1 MVGVDPAATPREQFH
16 LECLPPIEVS
26 YLLSCLVL
34 ETSYYTNH
42 QFKAFKNVEAYMQ
55 VMSGFVTSVQGAEI
69 PNKILVVAKVRHSQR
84 MNDPLKDIWI
94 IAESD
99 GTILSTHC

>member
-1 MVGVDPAATPREQFH
+1 
-16 LECLPPIEVS
+16 
-26 YLLSCLVL
+26 
-34 ETSYYTNH
+34 
-42 QFKAFKNVEAYMQ
+42 MQ

-69 PNKILVVAKVRHSQR
+69 LNKIVVVAKVRHSQR
-84 MNDPLKDIWI
+84 MNDPLEDICI